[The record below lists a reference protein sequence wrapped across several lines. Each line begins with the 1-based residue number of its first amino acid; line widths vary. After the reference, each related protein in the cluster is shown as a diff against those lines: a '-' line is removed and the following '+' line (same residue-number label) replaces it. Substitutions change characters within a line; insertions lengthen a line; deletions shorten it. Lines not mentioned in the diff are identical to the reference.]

1 MATPDTPS
9 FDQGFWQEH
18 WNDSE
23 RAAAKP
29 VAANP
34 YVERETSGL
43 PRGTAIDA
51 GCGAGAEA
59 ILLAQ
64 QGWRVTA
71 ADISSAALAKA
82 KANAADEAEG
92 IEWLEADL
100 STLSPDRQW
109 DLVMTHYA
117 HPSIPQLDFYKRI
130 AGWVAP
136 GGTLLIV
143 AHGHAHSHGH
153 HAPEDQPEDV
163 QRTSDDIASLFSEPE
178 WQVVSAYE
186 ESRSVGD
193 DGPHLSD
200 TVVRVTR
207 AAGPIDR

>member
-1 MATPDTPS
+1 M
-9 FDQGFWQEH
+9 
-18 WNDSE
+18 
-23 RAAAKP
+23 
-29 VAANP
+29 
-34 YVERETSGL
+34 
-43 PRGTAIDA
+43 
-51 GCGAGAEA
+51 
-59 ILLAQ
+59 
-64 QGWRVTA
+64 TA

-100 STLSPDRQW
+100 STFSPDRQW
-109 DLVMTHYA
+109 DLVMTNYA

-186 ESRSVGD
+186 EWRSVGD